1 MSTKRL
7 TKYRG
12 AEKRRVPETKPIIRQ
27 GRGFESPMLYLNH
40 KWCVVSGQ
48 IPFLPLRIRRP
59 SRTKLTFYS
68 DGFRMRRESH
78 PTSSGGLVIHFPV
91 SSPRIIR
98 CPGLREYFY
107 ICVLGK
113 GCARYSVRI
122 RVGIVAPNSLAATAR
137 YWFSSYS
144 SPLRSFPQTFDLFKF
159 FTKIVLTL
167 SVYIR
172 WK

>member
-48 IPFLPLRIRRP
+48 IPFLPRMHTSSLPNEINFLLGRLSYATRIASHVQRRP
-59 SRTKLTFYS
+59 SYS
-68 DGFRMRRESH
+68 FPS
-78 PTSSGGLVIHFPV
+78 LVAANYSLSQP
-91 SSPRIIR
+91 PRVFLH
-98 CPGLREYFY
+98 LR
-107 ICVLGK
+107 LGK

-122 RVGIVAPNSLAATAR
+122 RVGIVAPNSPAATAR

-159 FTKIVLTL
+159 STKIVLTL

>member
-68 DGFRMRRESH
+68 DGFRMRIASH
-78 PTSSGGLVIHFPV
+78 VQRRPSYSFPSLVAANYSLSRP
-91 SSPRIIR
+91 PRVFLH
-98 CPGLREYFY
+98 LR
-107 ICVLGK
+107 LGK

-122 RVGIVAPNSLAATAR
+122 RVGIVAPNSPAVTAR

-159 FTKIVLTL
+159 STKIVLTL